1 MECPGFLVPIRL
13 LGFARFGTRRLGSTM
28 ELLAASRL
36 PTREILVKFETTQQ
50 GIAQG
55 RVSLLTPFYIAY
67 LSTPQDFADRRSL
80 WYFSSRSL
88 TSGRSHP
95 GECDGFSHLR
105 DSSLF
110 SGSGLLSTLLTTTI
124 RLTVFSGNSH
134 TGFFCDRFRCI
145 GETIIITTSD
155 IGLIV

>member
-1 MECPGFLVPIRL
+1 MWCRHIQILKPHLILRPALRPGASHGLRATTMECPGFLVPIRL
-13 LGFARFGTRRLGSTM
+13 LGFARFGTQRLGSTM
-28 ELLAASRL
+28 KLLAASRL

-80 WYFSSRSL
+80 RHFSSHGL

-95 GECDGFSHLR
+95 GKCDGFSHCS
-105 DSSLF
+105 DSILIC
-110 SGSGLLSTLLTTTI
+110 GS
-124 RLTVFSGNSH
+124 RQFQKHQRNYH
-134 TGFFCDRFRCI
+134 HHY
-145 GETIIITTSD
+145 
-155 IGLIV
+155 